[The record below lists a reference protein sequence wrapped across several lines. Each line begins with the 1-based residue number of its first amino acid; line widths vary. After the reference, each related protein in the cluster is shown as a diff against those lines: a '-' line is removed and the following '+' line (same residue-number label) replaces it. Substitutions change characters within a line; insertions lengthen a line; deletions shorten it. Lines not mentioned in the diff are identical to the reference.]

1 MNPVWGFSKDAGL
14 LERWHSLFAAQQ
26 RTLIVDGKPPGDV
39 VALFDLGAE
48 IGVDQGFAQTL
59 VVAPGCRWVAMTA
72 RPEAAEGLRWLRAGV
87 RGYCNRLASAE
98 VLGAVIETVE
108 RGAVWAGQ
116 EVTDHLL
123 ALALSQDALAGAA
136 PQAADDLFA
145 SLTPRELAIARQVAD
160 GHSNKV
166 IAIDSGISERTVKA
180 HLNAIFRKTGI
191 RNRVQLALAMAA
203 EADPPRHRSTA

>member
-1 MNPVWGFSKDAGL
+1 MNPVWGFSKDAAL
-14 LERWHSLFAAQQ
+14 LERWRSLLAGQQ
-26 RTLIVDGKPPGDV
+26 RSLVVDGKPSSDAV
-39 VALFDLGAE
+39 VLFDLGAE
-48 IGVDQGFAQTL
+48 IGIDQGFAQTL
-59 VVAPGCRWVAMTA
+59 VTQPGYRWVAMTA

-87 RGYCNRLASAE
+87 VGYCNRLASAE
-98 VLGAVIETVE
+98 VLEAVIETAE

-123 ALALSQDALAGAA
+123 ALALSREVPAGSAA
-136 PQAADDLFA
+136 EASGDLSA

-203 EADPPRHRSTA
+203 EADPPRHRFSA